1 MDGEV
6 TVANAAQVGEA
17 VGADEAQAS
26 TEDRRA
32 EETMGRAVPAQA
44 KASSMGALFT
54 EVTSAVQGVVKASG
68 LEANPEGDCS
78 SGTWVSWDRGNGW
91 MSDLGYVTAV
101 SEGDGPATGEF
112 GQGCPLTVPG
122 DSECSSRVAAFGEF
136 GFWRDY
142 SVGSQKAASAVYEC
156 TGRFGA

>member
-68 LEANPEGDCS
+68 ALRPIPKE
-78 SGTWVSWDRGNGW
+78 
-91 MSDLGYVTAV
+91 TAV
-101 SEGDGPATGEF
+101 AGLGSAGTEGTA
-112 GQGCPLTVPG
+112 GC
-122 DSECSSRVAAFGEF
+122 
-136 GFWRDY
+136 
-142 SVGSQKAASAVYEC
+142 QI
-156 TGRFGA
+156 